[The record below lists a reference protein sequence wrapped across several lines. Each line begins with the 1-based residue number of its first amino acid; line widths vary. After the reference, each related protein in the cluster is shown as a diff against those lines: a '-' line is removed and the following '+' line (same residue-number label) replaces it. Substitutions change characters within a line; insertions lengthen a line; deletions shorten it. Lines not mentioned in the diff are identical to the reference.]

1 MVGKMSSL
9 MKNFVRVISNLV
21 CAVLYDILSR
31 KREEGESGENV
42 VSGEMYSRNSKSS
55 CFKAN
60 SYAVC
65 EERRVGERIK

>member
-1 MVGKMSSL
+1 
-9 MKNFVRVISNLV
+9 
-21 CAVLYDILSR
+21 
-31 KREEGESGENV
+31 
-42 VSGEMYSRNSKSS
+42 MYSRNSKSS

>member
-1 MVGKMSSL
+1 MGKMSSL

-21 CAVLYDILSR
+21 CALIYEILSR

-42 VSGEMYSRNSKSS
+42 VSGEIYSMNPKSS

-60 SYAVC
+60 SCAVC
-65 EERRVGERIK
+65 EGRRVGERI

>member
-1 MVGKMSSL
+1 M
-9 MKNFVRVISNLV
+9 RVISNPV
-21 CAVLYDILSR
+21 CDLLYDFLSR